1 MNKEEKDI
9 KVSSLRK
16 AIMVLNCFTQ
26 YPKLGVTQ
34 ISNMLG
40 LNKSNVY
47 NILSTY
53 EAMGYL
59 ERDYE
64 TGKYQLGLGIFTL
77 SRALGDSFSIT
88 KVAQPYMQEMANLT
102 NERVYLGIPHED
114 EVVYLEA
121 FYPAEKM
128 SLMRSLLGER
138 AKMYCTGIGKAMLA
152 YLPEERIEEYCSRPL
167 EAFTENT
174 ITDSIRLQE
183 ELTWIRKNGYA
194 IDSMEHEFG
203 IKCIGAP
210 IFDKSGE
217 ICAAISISGPSLRF
231 TEERIKQLY
240 ELLKK
245 YIKIIQE
252 RV

>member
-1 MNKEEKDI
+1 MNREDKEI
-9 KVSSLRK
+9 KVSSLKK

-26 YPKLGVTQ
+26 SPKLGVTQ
-34 ISNMLG
+34 ISNILG

-59 ERDYE
+59 EKEDE

-88 KVAQPYMQEMANLT
+88 KVAQPYMQELANLT

-128 SLMRSLLGER
+128 SLMRSLLGEK

-152 YLPEERIEEYCSRPL
+152 YLPEEKIIEYSNRPMK
-167 EAFTENT
+167 AYTENT
-174 ITDSIRLQE
+174 ITKPQKLQE
-183 ELTWIRKNGYA
+183 ELAWIRSKGYA
-194 IDSMEHEFG
+194 IDHMEHEFG
-203 IKCIGAP
+203 IKCIGVP
-210 IFDKSGE
+210 IFDREGKIYAGVSV
-217 ICAAISISGPSLRF
+217 SGPSLRF
-231 TEERIKQLY
+231 TEERMEQLF
-240 ELLKK
+240 ELLQK

>member
-1 MNKEEKDI
+1 MKKEEKEI

-16 AIMVLNCFTQ
+16 AITVLNCFTQ
-26 YPKLGVTQ
+26 TPKLGVTQ

-59 ERDYE
+59 ERDHE

-88 KVAQPYMQEMANLT
+88 KVAQPYMQELANLT
-102 NERVYLGIPHED
+102 NERVYLGVPHED

-121 FYPAEKM
+121 FYPADKM

-152 YLPEERIEEYCSRPL
+152 YLPEERIEEYSNRPL

-174 ITDSIRLQE
+174 VTDSKILKE
-183 ELTWIRKNGYA
+183 ELAWIRKNGYA
-194 IDSMEHEFG
+194 IDRMEHEFG

-231 TEERIKQLY
+231 TDERIKQLY

-252 RV
+252 RI